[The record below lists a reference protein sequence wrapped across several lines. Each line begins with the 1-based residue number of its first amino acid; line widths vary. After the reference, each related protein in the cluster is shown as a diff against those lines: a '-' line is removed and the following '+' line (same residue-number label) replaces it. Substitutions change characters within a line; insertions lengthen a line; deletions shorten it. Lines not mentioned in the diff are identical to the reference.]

1 MLCGWCWVPLG
12 AAGCCWVLLD
22 AAGCCST
29 AVAVLG
35 GEGGGEGVV
44 DVCSM
49 QGRGVNVEMVCRAC
63 GVSASVVRVVC
74 KQRGFAFGKK

>member
-1 MLCGWCWVPLG
+1 MLGTEWVVLGAVWVVLG
-12 AAGCCWVLLD
+12 AAGCCWVLLG

-35 GEGGGEGVV
+35 GEGGGGGVV

-49 QGRGVNVEMVCRAC
+49 QGRGVKVEMVCAC
-63 GVSASVVRVVC
+63 GVRVW
-74 KQRGFAFGKK
+74 